1 MTGARRFS
9 VDVAWN
15 VAGLAVAGSGGILAN
30 LLVLSVCGAEA
41 LGLFNL
47 VFAIYLIVSQVAVGG
62 VQYSVI
68 SHYARSVDPERE
80 GPALVSS
87 AVALVFLLGAVI
99 AAAVY
104 AAAPAIAAAMD
115 KPGVAAGLRMAA
127 PGLLFFAVNKALLMA
142 VNARRHMRMFA
153 VFQSLR
159 CLLLI
164 ASLAVLA
171 AVAPPEWLAAA
182 LTLTEAVLLV
192 VLLLYTGLR
201 VCPLSWRCIDRAWL
215 RRHAGFGMR
224 GFLTGVLGEM
234 NTRVDVIMLG
244 FFAGNAMIGVYSF
257 SAMLAEGF
265 AQLSVVVRQ
274 NMDPLIGRYFA
285 QGTLA
290 ELPALTRRVRRV
302 FVPVMV
308 ALAVL
313 ISAGYA
319 AVLWWFDV
327 PPMWRTGGVVLA
339 ILLGALAANAAY
351 RPFLGI
357 LIQGGR
363 PGVNTVLVAALV
375 MANILLNAV
384 LIPWFGLPGAAVA
397 TGMVCVAE
405 AVAIRMLARRLWGIT
420 L

>member
-1 MTGARRFS
+1 MTGVRRFS

-15 VAGLAVAGSGGILAN
+15 VAGLAVAGGGGILAN
-30 LLVLSVCGAEA
+30 VLVLSVCGAEA

-47 VFAIYLIVSQVAVGG
+47 VFAIYLVVSQLAVGG

-87 AVALVFLLGAVI
+87 AVALVFLLGVVI
-99 AAAVY
+99 AAAVH
-104 AAAPAIAAAMD
+104 AAAPVIAAAMD
-115 KPGVAAGLRMAA
+115 KPEVVAGLRWAA
-127 PGLLFFAVNKALLMA
+127 PGLLFFAVNKTLLMA

-153 VFQSLR
+153 VFQSVR

-171 AVAPPEWLAAA
+171 AVASPEHLAAA
-182 LTLTEAVLLV
+182 LTMAEAVLLV
-192 VLLLYTGLR
+192 LLLVYTRMR
-201 VCPLSWRCIDRAWL
+201 VCPLSWRVVDRAWL

-244 FFAGNAMIGVYSF
+244 FFADNAMIGVYSF

-274 NMDPLIGRYFA
+274 NMDPLIGRHVA
-285 QGTLA
+285 RGTLA
-290 ELPALTRRVRRV
+290 ELPVLTRRVRRI
-302 FVPVMV
+302 FAPAMV
-308 ALAVL
+308 VLAVL
-313 ISAGYA
+313 FSAGYV

-327 PPMWRTGGVVLA
+327 PAQWQTGALVLA
-339 ILLGALAANAAY
+339 ILLGALAANATY

-363 PGVNTVLVAALV
+363 PGVNTILVAALV
-375 MANILLNAV
+375 VMNILLNAV

-397 TGMVCVAE
+397 TGLVFIAE
-405 AVAIRMLARRLWGIT
+405 AVAIRMLARRLWGVA